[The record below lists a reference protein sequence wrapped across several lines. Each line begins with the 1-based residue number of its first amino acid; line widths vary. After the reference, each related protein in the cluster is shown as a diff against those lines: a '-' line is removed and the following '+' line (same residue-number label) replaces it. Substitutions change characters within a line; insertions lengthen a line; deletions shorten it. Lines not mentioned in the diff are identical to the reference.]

1 MLYSHTS
8 DAKRLTI
15 NYARFWNFQ
24 IILDNAK
31 IMPENSTK
39 EYAINVIVLDLSQKG
54 SNYARIMLKFVSV
67 KSLC

>member
-24 IILDNAK
+24 IILDK
-31 IMPENSTK
+31 LKNSTK